1 MVELGSSQEVS
12 LALVNAILLALW
24 PVLPALLLGY
34 ARKALA
40 VRHTRPE
47 FSLRKSEA
55 LELDRAVRLYEN
67 VRSRLKT
74 LELKMKVN
82 ARKASG
88 RACFVKA
95 GLSATTMKRTICMRM
110 HSFCGRPSSGSSAAR
125 YSG

>member
-24 PVLPALLLGY
+24 PVLPGLLLGY

-40 VRHTRPE
+40 VRHIRPE

-55 LELDRAVRLYEN
+55 LELDRAVRLYED

-74 LELKMKVN
+74 LENQGERSKSLWEGFFGKT
-82 ARKASG
+82 
-88 RACFVKA
+88 
-95 GLSATTMKRTICMRM
+95 GLSATPMKWKICTRM